1 MSPRPAGAVT
11 RAAVA
16 RAAATRTAATRA
28 AATRTAPAAPDV
40 TAAVTPA
47 VPAPATAR
55 SPREAHAMP
64 RVLAVI
70 PARGGSKGVP
80 GKNLADVG
88 GMPLVVRAVRACLG
102 AATVTDVLVSTDS
115 EAIGDAARGAGAV
128 VLRRPAGI
136 SGDTATSEAA
146 LLHALDSFEE
156 LHSVTVDVVL
166 LVQCT
171 SPFVTASDVES
182 VAAAVA
188 SGAADSALT
197 AAPFHGFLWR
207 RTPDGSG
214 TGVNHDVSYRPRRQ
228 DRPEDLLETGAAY
241 AMDAAG
247 FRAARHRFFG
257 RTVPVATDPARVLEI
272 DDPHDLARARALV
285 PVLAPAA
292 APAPTAVAGPAPV
305 HTPVHTPLT
314 TPVPAPVPAPPRTP
328 HAPKDSPA
336 MTVTPAPRLRT
347 FGTRTAGPGQPV
359 YVVGEIGINH
369 NGELGNALA
378 LIDAAAEAGCD
389 AVKFQKRT
397 PEICTP
403 RDQWDIERDTPW
415 GRMTYIDYRHRV
427 EFGEDE
433 YRAIDDH
440 CAKRGIDWF
449 ASPWDTEAVAFLEK
463 FDVPAHKV
471 ASASLTDDEL
481 LRALRATGRTVVL
494 STGMSTPRQIRH
506 AVEVLGSDNILLC
519 HATSTYPAKAEEL
532 NLRVINTL
540 QDAYPNVP
548 IGYSGHET
556 GLQTTLAAVALGATF
571 VERHITLD
579 RAMWGSDQA
588 ASVEPGGLARLVR
601 DIRTIETAL
610 GDGVKRVYDSELGPM
625 RKLRRVQGEL
635 AAV

>member
-1 MSPRPAGAVT
+1 M
-11 RAAVA
+11 
-16 RAAATRTAATRA
+16 
-28 AATRTAPAAPDV
+28 
-40 TAAVTPA
+40 
-47 VPAPATAR
+47 
-55 SPREAHAMP
+55 
-64 RVLAVI
+64 I

-80 GKNLADVG
+80 GKNTAPVG
-88 GMPLVVRAVRACLG
+88 GIPLVARAVRACR
-102 AATVTDVLVSTDS
+102 AAPTVTDVVVSTDS
-115 EAIGDAARGAGAV
+115 RAVAAAARAAGAAV
-128 VLRRPAGI
+128 VTRPAAL
-136 SGDTATSEAA
+136 SGDTASSEAA

-156 LHSVTVDVVL
+156 LHSLTVDVLL

-171 SPFVTASDVES
+171 SPFLTPSDVES

-188 SGAADSALT
+188 SGAADTALT

-207 RTPDGSG
+207 TEPDGRG
-214 TGVNHDVSYRPRRQ
+214 AGVNHEAAYRPRRQ
-228 DRPEDLLETGAAY
+228 DRPAELLETGAAY

-257 RTVPVATDPARVLEI
+257 RTLPVPADPARVLEI
-272 DDPHDLARARALV
+272 DDPHDLARARL
-285 PVLAPAA
+285 LAP
-292 APAPTAVAGPAPV
+292 
-305 HTPVHTPLT
+305 LLD
-314 TPVPAPVPAPPRTP
+314 TP
-328 HAPKDSPA
+328 HAPDPTPTERRTPPV
-336 MTVTPAPRLRT
+336 MTVATTDSRQRS
-347 FGTRTAGPGQPV
+347 FGSRIAGPGHPV

-369 NGELGNALA
+369 NGDLGTAFA
-378 LIDAAAEAGCD
+378 LIDAAADAGCD

-403 RDQWDIERDTPW
+403 RDQWDVERDTPW

-427 EFGEDE
+427 EFGEAD
-433 YRAIDDH
+433 YLAIDEH
-440 CAKRGIDWF
+440 CARRGIAWF

-463 FDVPAHKV
+463 FDLPAHKV

-494 STGMSTPRQIRH
+494 STGMSTPKQIRH

-540 QDAYPNVP
+540 QDEYPNVP

-610 GDGVKRVYDSELGPM
+610 GDGVKKVYASELGPM
-625 RKLRRVQGEL
+625 KKLRRVQGQTP

>member
-1 MSPRPAGAVT
+1 M
-11 RAAVA
+11 
-16 RAAATRTAATRA
+16 
-28 AATRTAPAAPDV
+28 
-40 TAAVTPA
+40 
-47 VPAPATAR
+47 
-55 SPREAHAMP
+55 
-64 RVLAVI
+64 I

-80 GKNLADVG
+80 GKNTAPVG
-88 GMPLVVRAVRACLG
+88 GIPLVARAVRACR
-102 AATVTDVLVSTDS
+102 AAPTVTDVVVSTDS
-115 EAIGDAARGAGAV
+115 RAVAAAARAAGAAV
-128 VLRRPAGI
+128 VTRPAAL
-136 SGDTATSEAA
+136 SGDTASSEAA

-156 LHSVTVDVVL
+156 LHSLTVDVLL

-171 SPFVTASDVES
+171 SPFLTPSDVES

-188 SGAADSALT
+188 SGAADTAMT

-207 RTPDGSG
+207 TEPDGRG
-214 TGVNHDVSYRPRRQ
+214 AGVNHEAAYRPRRQ
-228 DRPEDLLETGAAY
+228 DRPAELLETGAAY

-257 RTVPVATDPARVLEI
+257 RTLPVPADPARVLEI
-272 DDPHDLARARALV
+272 DDPHDLARARL
-285 PVLAPAA
+285 LAP
-292 APAPTAVAGPAPV
+292 
-305 HTPVHTPLT
+305 LLD
-314 TPVPAPVPAPPRTP
+314 TP
-328 HAPKDSPA
+328 HAPDPTPTERRTPPV
-336 MTVTPAPRLRT
+336 MTVATTDSRQRS
-347 FGTRTAGPGQPV
+347 FGSRIAGPGHPV

-369 NGELGNALA
+369 NGDLGTAFA
-378 LIDAAAEAGCD
+378 LIDAAADAGCD

-403 RDQWDIERDTPW
+403 RDQWDVERDTPW

-427 EFGEDE
+427 EFGEAD
-433 YRAIDDH
+433 YLAIDEH
-440 CAKRGIDWF
+440 CARRGIAWF

-463 FDVPAHKV
+463 FDLPAHKV

-494 STGMSTPRQIRH
+494 STGMSTPKQIRH

-540 QDAYPNVP
+540 QDEYPNVP

-610 GDGVKRVYDSELGPM
+610 GDGVKKVYASELGPM
-625 RKLRRVQGEL
+625 KKLRRVQGQTP